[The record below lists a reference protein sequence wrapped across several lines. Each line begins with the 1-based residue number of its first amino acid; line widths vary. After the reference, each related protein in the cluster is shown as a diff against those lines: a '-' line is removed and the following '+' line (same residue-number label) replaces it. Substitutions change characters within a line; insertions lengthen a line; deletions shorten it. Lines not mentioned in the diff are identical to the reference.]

1 MNKRL
6 LSLVLALA
14 MSLSLAAP
22 TTAFAAES
30 TEEPVTVYA
39 DEAAENTPADT
50 ETEPGT
56 EPEQPT
62 QPVEK
67 LPQEITGVK
76 TAYNLY
82 MTKLDYALR
91 PVTNGDGA
99 LTFATSDPDVVTV
112 DETTGLLTPVAVGT
126 ASITITAAETEQYLA
141 AEQQVTI
148 KVILA
153 KQTITGVPEAL
164 DLKYKANGT
173 YQLKAKAAS
182 KLTYKS
188 SNTKVATVDSK
199 GKLTMK
205 GLGTVVITITAN
217 ADGRYA
223 KATHKVEI
231 EVYKTAAKLKVSK
244 YYKKSKFYKRLM
256 KLHLDG
262 TTRQN
267 VMAIAE
273 TQVGYHE
280 GNKLSQMDGANK
292 RGSGNYT
299 EYGYVY
305 GIQGAWCAMFVNWCA
320 RENATSTK
328 VVPKY
333 CRVMDYRGFY
343 QKQKRYYPWSKT
355 KGGRGSYLPKAG
367 DMIFY
372 TTYPGASSQH
382 IGYVKSCKV
391 KGGKITIVTTEGNS
405 SDECRHKTYTLP
417 TKSNGRIAAGWYI
430 HGFSSPKY

>member
-1 MNKRL
+1 MNKRF

-39 DEAAENTPADT
+39 TEAEENTPAPAET
-50 ETEPGT
+50 ETQ
-56 EPEQPT
+56 QPT

-67 LPQEITGVK
+67 AAQEITGVEDAYTFSADTQDAAL
-76 TAYNLY
+76 TAA
-82 MTKLDYALR
+82 T
-91 PVTNGDGA
+91 TGDGA
-99 LTFATSDPDVVTV
+99 LTYASNAPEVVAV
-112 DETTGLLTPVAVGT
+112 EETTGALTLVAAGT
-126 ASITITAAETEQYLA
+126 ATITITAAETEQHKA
-141 AEQQVTI
+141 AEKQVTVTVT
-148 KVILA
+148 KA
-153 KQTITGVPEAL
+153 KQTITGVDESL

-173 YQLKAKAAS
+173 YQLKAKAVG

-188 SNTKVATVDSK
+188 SDTKVATVDKK

-205 GLGTVVITITAN
+205 GLGTVVITITA
-217 ADGRYA
+217 AETGGYT

-256 KLHLDG
+256 ALKLSG

-280 GNKLSQMDGANK
+280 GNKLSQLTGTNK
-292 RGSGNYT
+292 KGSGNYT

-320 RENATSTK
+320 RENETSTK

-333 CRVMDYRGFY
+333 CRVMDYRNFY
-343 QKQKRYYPWSKT
+343 QKQKRYYTWSKT
-355 KGGRGSYLPKAG
+355 KGGKGKYLPKAG

-405 SDECRHKTYTLP
+405 SDECRHKTYTLR

>member
-1 MNKRL
+1 MNKRF

-22 TTAFAAES
+22 TTAFAADS

-39 DEAAENTPADT
+39 TEAEENTPAPAET
-50 ETEPGT
+50 ETQ
-56 EPEQPT
+56 QPT

-67 LPQEITGVK
+67 AAQEITGVEDAYTFSADTQDAAL
-76 TAYNLY
+76 TAA
-82 MTKLDYALR
+82 T
-91 PVTNGDGA
+91 TGDGA
-99 LTFATSDPDVVTV
+99 LTYTSDAPEVVAV
-112 DETTGLLTPVAVGT
+112 EETTGALTLVAAGT
-126 ASITITAAETEQYLA
+126 ATITITAAETDQHKA
-141 AEQQVTI
+141 AEKQVTVTVT
-148 KVILA
+148 KA
-153 KQTITGVPEAL
+153 KQTITGVDESL

-173 YQLKAKAAS
+173 YQLKAKAVG

-188 SNTKVATVDSK
+188 SDTKVATVDKK

-205 GLGTVVITITAN
+205 GLGTVVITITA
-217 ADGRYA
+217 AETGGYT

-256 KLHLDG
+256 ALKLSG

-280 GNKLSQMDGANK
+280 GNKLSQLTGTNK
-292 RGSGNYT
+292 KGSGNYT

-320 RENATSTK
+320 RENETSTK

-333 CRVMDYRGFY
+333 CRVMDYRNFY
-343 QKQKRYYPWSKT
+343 QKQKRYYTWSKT
-355 KGGRGSYLPKAG
+355 KGGKGKYLPKAG

-405 SDECRHKTYTLP
+405 SDECRHKTYTLR

>member
-1 MNKRL
+1 MNKRF

-39 DEAAENTPADT
+39 TEAAENTPAPA
-50 ETEPGT
+50 ETEG
-56 EPEQPT
+56 EQPT

-67 LPQEITGVK
+67 AAQEITGVEDEYTFSADTQDAAL
-76 TAYNLY
+76 TAA
-82 MTKLDYALR
+82 T
-91 PVTNGDGA
+91 TGDGA
-99 LTFATSDPDVVTV
+99 LTYASNAPEVVAV
-112 DETTGLLTPVAVGT
+112 EETTGALTLVAAGT
-126 ASITITAAETEQYLA
+126 ATITITAAETDQHKA
-141 AEQQVTI
+141 AEKQVTVTVT
-148 KVILA
+148 KA
-153 KQTITGVPEAL
+153 KQTITGVGESL

-173 YQLKAKAAS
+173 YQLKAKAVG

-188 SNTKVATVDSK
+188 SDTKVATVDKK

-205 GLGTVVITITAN
+205 GLGTVVITITA
-217 ADGRYA
+217 AETGGYT

-256 KLHLDG
+256 ALKLSG

-280 GNKLSQMDGANK
+280 GNKLSQLTGTNK
-292 RGSGNYT
+292 KGSGNYT

-320 RENATSTK
+320 RENETSTK

-333 CRVMDYRGFY
+333 CRVMDYRNFY
-343 QKQKRYYPWSKT
+343 QKQKRYYTWSKT
-355 KGGRGSYLPKAG
+355 KGGKGKYLPKAG

-391 KGGKITIVTTEGNS
+391 KGSKITIVTTEGNS
-405 SDECRHKTYTLP
+405 SDECRHKTYTLR

>member
-39 DEAAENTPADT
+39 TEAEENTPAPAET
-50 ETEPGT
+50 ETQ
-56 EPEQPT
+56 QPT

-67 LPQEITGVK
+67 AAQEITGVEDAYTFSADTQDAAL
-76 TAYNLY
+76 TAA
-82 MTKLDYALR
+82 T
-91 PVTNGDGA
+91 TGDGA
-99 LTFATSDPDVVTV
+99 LTYTSDAPEVVAV
-112 DETTGLLTPVAVGT
+112 EETTGALTLVAAGT
-126 ASITITAAETEQYLA
+126 ATITITAAETDQHKA
-141 AEQQVTI
+141 AEKQVTVTVT
-148 KVILA
+148 KA
-153 KQTITGVPEAL
+153 KQTITGVDESL

-173 YQLKAKAAS
+173 YQLKAKAVG

-188 SNTKVATVDSK
+188 SDTKVATVDKK

-205 GLGTVVITITAN
+205 GLGTVVITITA
-217 ADGRYA
+217 AETGGYT

-256 KLHLDG
+256 ALKLSG

-280 GNKLSQMDGANK
+280 GNKLSQLTGTNK
-292 RGSGNYT
+292 KGSGNYT

-333 CRVMDYRGFY
+333 CRVMDYRNFY
-343 QKQKRYYPWSKT
+343 QKQKRYYTWSKT
-355 KGGRGSYLPKAG
+355 KGGKGKYLPKAG

-405 SDECRHKTYTLP
+405 SDECRHKTYTLR

>member
-39 DEAAENTPADT
+39 TEAEENTPAPAET
-50 ETEPGT
+50 ETQ
-56 EPEQPT
+56 QPT

-67 LPQEITGVK
+67 AAQEITGVEDAYTFSADTQDAAL
-76 TAYNLY
+76 TAA
-82 MTKLDYALR
+82 T
-91 PVTNGDGA
+91 TGDGA
-99 LTFATSDPDVVTV
+99 LTYTSDAPEVVAV
-112 DETTGLLTPVAVGT
+112 EETTGALTLVAAGT
-126 ASITITAAETEQYLA
+126 ATITITAAETDQHKA
-141 AEQQVTI
+141 AEKQVTVTVT
-148 KVILA
+148 KA
-153 KQTITGVPEAL
+153 KQTITGVDESL

-173 YQLKAKAAS
+173 YQLKAKAVG

-188 SNTKVATVDSK
+188 SDTKVATVDKK

-205 GLGTVVITITAN
+205 GLGTVVITITA
-217 ADGRYA
+217 AETGGYT

-256 KLHLDG
+256 ALKLSG

-280 GNKLSQMDGANK
+280 GNKLSQLTGTNK
-292 RGSGNYT
+292 KGSGNYT

-320 RENATSTK
+320 RENETSTK

-333 CRVMDYRGFY
+333 CRVMDYRNFY
-343 QKQKRYYPWSKT
+343 QKQKRYYTWSKT
-355 KGGRGSYLPKAG
+355 KGGKGKYLPKAG

-391 KGGKITIVTTEGNS
+391 KGSKITIVTTEGNS
-405 SDECRHKTYTLP
+405 SDECRHKTYTLR

>member
-39 DEAAENTPADT
+39 TEAEENTPAPAET
-50 ETEPGT
+50 ETQ
-56 EPEQPT
+56 QPT

-67 LPQEITGVK
+67 AAQEITGVEDAYTFSADTQDAAL
-76 TAYNLY
+76 TAA
-82 MTKLDYALR
+82 T
-91 PVTNGDGA
+91 TGDGA
-99 LTFATSDPDVVTV
+99 LTYTSDAPEVVAV
-112 DETTGLLTPVAVGT
+112 EETTGALTLVAAGT
-126 ASITITAAETEQYLA
+126 ATITITAAETDQHKA
-141 AEQQVTI
+141 AEKQVTVTVT
-148 KVILA
+148 KA
-153 KQTITGVPEAL
+153 KQTITGVDESL

-173 YQLKAKAAS
+173 YQLKAKAVG

-188 SNTKVATVDSK
+188 SDTKVATVDKK

-205 GLGTVVITITAN
+205 GLGTVVITITA
-217 ADGRYA
+217 AETGGYT

-256 KLHLDG
+256 ALKLSG

-280 GNKLSQMDGANK
+280 GNKLSQLTGTNK
-292 RGSGNYT
+292 KGSGNYT

-320 RENATSTK
+320 RENETSTK

-333 CRVMDYRGFY
+333 CRVMDYRNFY
-343 QKQKRYYPWSKT
+343 QQQKRYYTWSKT
-355 KGGRGSYLPKAG
+355 KGGKGKYLPKAG

-391 KGGKITIVTTEGNS
+391 KGSKITIVTTEGNS
-405 SDECRHKTYTLP
+405 SDECRHKTYTLR

>member
-39 DEAAENTPADT
+39 TEAEENTPAPAET
-50 ETEPGT
+50 ETQ
-56 EPEQPT
+56 QPT

-67 LPQEITGVK
+67 AAQEITGVEDAYTFSADTQDAAL
-76 TAYNLY
+76 TAA
-82 MTKLDYALR
+82 T
-91 PVTNGDGA
+91 TGDGA
-99 LTFATSDPDVVTV
+99 LTYASNAPEVVAV
-112 DETTGLLTPVAVGT
+112 EETTGALTLVAAGT
-126 ASITITAAETEQYLA
+126 ATITITAAETDQHKA
-141 AEQQVTI
+141 AEKQVTVTVT
-148 KVILA
+148 KA
-153 KQTITGVPEAL
+153 KQTITGVDESL

-173 YQLKAKAAS
+173 YQLKAKAVG

-188 SNTKVATVDSK
+188 SDTKVATVDKK

-205 GLGTVVITITAN
+205 GLGTVVITITA
-217 ADGRYA
+217 AETGGYT

-256 KLHLDG
+256 ALKLSG

-280 GNKLSQMDGANK
+280 GNKLSQLTGTNK
-292 RGSGNYT
+292 KGSGNYT

-320 RENATSTK
+320 RENETSTK

-333 CRVMDYRGFY
+333 CRVMDYRNFY
-343 QKQKRYYPWSKT
+343 QKQKRYYTWSKT
-355 KGGRGSYLPKAG
+355 KGGKGKYLPKAG

-391 KGGKITIVTTEGNS
+391 KGSKITIVTTEGNS
-405 SDECRHKTYTLP
+405 SDECRHKTYTLR

>member
-1 MNKRL
+1 MNKRF

-22 TTAFAAES
+22 TTAFAADS
-30 TEEPVTVYA
+30 SEEPVTVYA
-39 DEAAENTPADT
+39 TEAEENTPAPAET
-50 ETEPGT
+50 ETQ
-56 EPEQPT
+56 QPT

-67 LPQEITGVK
+67 AAQEITGVEDAYTFSADTQDAAL
-76 TAYNLY
+76 TAA
-82 MTKLDYALR
+82 T
-91 PVTNGDGA
+91 TGDGA
-99 LTFATSDPDVVTV
+99 LTYTSDAPEVVAV
-112 DETTGLLTPVAVGT
+112 EETTGALTLVAAGT
-126 ASITITAAETEQYLA
+126 ATITITAAETDQHKA
-141 AEQQVTI
+141 AEKQVTVTVT
-148 KVILA
+148 KA
-153 KQTITGVPEAL
+153 KQTITGVDESL

-173 YQLKAKAAS
+173 YQLKAKAVG

-188 SNTKVATVDSK
+188 SDTKVATVDKK

-205 GLGTVVITITAN
+205 GLGTVVITITA
-217 ADGRYA
+217 AETGGYT

-256 KLHLDG
+256 ALKLSG

-280 GNKLSQMDGANK
+280 GNKLSQLTGTNK
-292 RGSGNYT
+292 KGSGNYT

-320 RENATSTK
+320 RENETSTK

-333 CRVMDYRGFY
+333 CRVMDYRNFY
-343 QKQKRYYPWSKT
+343 QKQKRYYTWSKT
-355 KGGRGSYLPKAG
+355 KGGKGKYLPKAG

-405 SDECRHKTYTLP
+405 SDECRHKTYTLR

>member
-1 MNKRL
+1 MNKRF

-39 DEAAENTPADT
+39 TEAEENTPAPAET
-50 ETEPGT
+50 ETQ
-56 EPEQPT
+56 QPT

-67 LPQEITGVK
+67 AAQEITGVEDAYTFSADTQDAAL
-76 TAYNLY
+76 TAA
-82 MTKLDYALR
+82 T
-91 PVTNGDGA
+91 TGDGA
-99 LTFATSDPDVVTV
+99 LTYASNAPEVVAV
-112 DETTGLLTPVAVGT
+112 EETTGALTLVAAGT
-126 ASITITAAETEQYLA
+126 ATITITAAETDQHKA
-141 AEQQVTI
+141 AEKQVTVTVT
-148 KVILA
+148 KA
-153 KQTITGVPEAL
+153 KQTITGVDESL

-173 YQLKAKAAS
+173 YQLKAKAVG

-188 SNTKVATVDSK
+188 SDTKVATVDKK

-205 GLGTVVITITAN
+205 GLGTVVITITA
-217 ADGRYA
+217 AETGGYT

-256 KLHLDG
+256 ALKLSG

-280 GNKLSQMDGANK
+280 GNKLSQLTGTNK
-292 RGSGNYT
+292 KGSGNYT

-320 RENATSTK
+320 RENETSTK

-333 CRVMDYRGFY
+333 CRVMDYRNFY
-343 QKQKRYYPWSKT
+343 QKQKRYYTWSKT
-355 KGGRGSYLPKAG
+355 KGGKGKYLPKAG

-405 SDECRHKTYTLP
+405 SDECRHKTYTLR

>member
-22 TTAFAAES
+22 TTAFAADS
-30 TEEPVTVYA
+30 SEEPVTVYA
-39 DEAAENTPADT
+39 TEAEENTPAPAET
-50 ETEPGT
+50 ETQ
-56 EPEQPT
+56 QPT

-67 LPQEITGVK
+67 AAQEITGVEDAYTFSADTQDAAL
-76 TAYNLY
+76 TAA
-82 MTKLDYALR
+82 T
-91 PVTNGDGA
+91 TGDGA
-99 LTFATSDPDVVTV
+99 LTYTSDAPEVVAV
-112 DETTGLLTPVAVGT
+112 EETTGALTLVAAGT
-126 ASITITAAETEQYLA
+126 ATITITAAETEQHKA
-141 AEQQVTI
+141 AEKQVTVTVT
-148 KVILA
+148 KA
-153 KQTITGVPEAL
+153 KQTITGVDESL

-173 YQLKAKAAS
+173 YQLKAKAVG

-188 SNTKVATVDSK
+188 SDTKVATVDKK

-205 GLGTVVITITAN
+205 GLGTVVITITA
-217 ADGRYA
+217 AETGGYT

-256 KLHLDG
+256 ALKLSG

-280 GNKLSQMDGANK
+280 GNKLSQLTGTNK
-292 RGSGNYT
+292 KGSGNYT

-320 RENATSTK
+320 RENETSTK

-333 CRVMDYRGFY
+333 CRVMDYRNFY
-343 QKQKRYYPWSKT
+343 QKQKRYYTWSKT
-355 KGGRGSYLPKAG
+355 KGGKGKYLPKAG

-405 SDECRHKTYTLP
+405 SDECRHKTYTLR

>member
-39 DEAAENTPADT
+39 TEAEENTPAPAET
-50 ETEPGT
+50 ETQ
-56 EPEQPT
+56 QPT

-67 LPQEITGVK
+67 AAQEITGVEDAYTFSADTQDAAL
-76 TAYNLY
+76 TAA
-82 MTKLDYALR
+82 T
-91 PVTNGDGA
+91 TGDGA
-99 LTFATSDPDVVTV
+99 LTYASNAPEVVAV
-112 DETTGLLTPVAVGT
+112 EETTGALTLVAAGT
-126 ASITITAAETEQYLA
+126 ATITITAAETEQHKA
-141 AEQQVTI
+141 AEKQVTVTVI
-148 KVILA
+148 KA
-153 KQTITGVPEAL
+153 KQTITGVGESL

-173 YQLKAKAAS
+173 YQLKAKAVG

-188 SNTKVATVDSK
+188 SDTKVATVDKK

-205 GLGTVVITITAN
+205 GLGTVVITITA
-217 ADGRYA
+217 AEIGGYT

-256 KLHLDG
+256 ALKLSG

-280 GNKLSQMDGANK
+280 GNKLSQLTGTNK
-292 RGSGNYT
+292 KGSRNYT

-320 RENATSTK
+320 RENETSTK

-333 CRVMDYRGFY
+333 CRVMDYRNFY
-343 QKQKRYYPWSKT
+343 QKQKRYYTWSKT
-355 KGGRGSYLPKAG
+355 KGGKGSYLPKAG

-391 KGGKITIVTTEGNS
+391 KGSKITIVTTEGNS
-405 SDECRHKTYTLP
+405 SDECRHKTYTLR

>member
-39 DEAAENTPADT
+39 TEAEENTPAPAET
-50 ETEPGT
+50 ETQ
-56 EPEQPT
+56 QPT

-67 LPQEITGVK
+67 AAQEITGVEDAYTFSADTQDAAL
-76 TAYNLY
+76 TAA
-82 MTKLDYALR
+82 T
-91 PVTNGDGA
+91 TGDGA
-99 LTFATSDPDVVTV
+99 LTYASNAPEVVAV
-112 DETTGLLTPVAVGT
+112 EETTGALTLVAAGT
-126 ASITITAAETEQYLA
+126 ATITITAAETDQHKA
-141 AEQQVTI
+141 AEKQVTVTVT
-148 KVILA
+148 KA
-153 KQTITGVPEAL
+153 KQTITGVDESL

-173 YQLKAKAAS
+173 YQLKAKAVG

-188 SNTKVATVDSK
+188 SDTKVATVDKK

-205 GLGTVVITITAN
+205 GLGTVVITITA
-217 ADGRYA
+217 AETGGYT

-256 KLHLDG
+256 ALKLSG

-280 GNKLSQMDGANK
+280 GNKLSQLTGTNK
-292 RGSGNYT
+292 KGSGNYT

-320 RENATSTK
+320 RENETSTK

-333 CRVMDYRGFY
+333 CRVMDYRNFY
-343 QKQKRYYPWSKT
+343 QKQKRYYTWSKT
-355 KGGRGSYLPKAG
+355 KGGKGKYLPKAG

-405 SDECRHKTYTLP
+405 SDECRHKTYTLR

>member
-39 DEAAENTPADT
+39 TEAEENTPAPAET
-50 ETEPGT
+50 ETQ
-56 EPEQPT
+56 QPT

-67 LPQEITGVK
+67 AAQEITGVEDAYTFSADTQDAAL
-76 TAYNLY
+76 TAA
-82 MTKLDYALR
+82 T
-91 PVTNGDGA
+91 TGDGA
-99 LTFATSDPDVVTV
+99 LTYTSDAPEV
-112 DETTGLLTPVAVGT
+112 VAVEENTGALTLVAAGT
-126 ASITITAAETEQYLA
+126 ATITITAAETDQHKA
-141 AEQQVTI
+141 AEKQVTVTVT
-148 KVILA
+148 KA
-153 KQTITGVPEAL
+153 KQTITGVDESL

-173 YQLKAKAAS
+173 YQLKAKAVG

-188 SNTKVATVDSK
+188 SDTKVATVDKK

-205 GLGTVVITITAN
+205 GLGTVVITITA
-217 ADGRYA
+217 AETGGYT

-256 KLHLDG
+256 ALKLSG

-280 GNKLSQMDGANK
+280 GNKLSQLTGTNK
-292 RGSGNYT
+292 KGSGNYT

-320 RENATSTK
+320 RENETSTK

-333 CRVMDYRGFY
+333 CRVMDYRNFY
-343 QKQKRYYPWSKT
+343 QKQKRYYTWSKT
-355 KGGRGSYLPKAG
+355 KGGKGKYLPKAG

-405 SDECRHKTYTLP
+405 SDECRHKTYTLR

>member
-1 MNKRL
+1 MNKRF

-39 DEAAENTPADT
+39 TEAEENTPAPAET
-50 ETEPGT
+50 ETQ
-56 EPEQPT
+56 QPT

-67 LPQEITGVK
+67 AAQEITGVEDAYTFSADTQDAAL
-76 TAYNLY
+76 TAA
-82 MTKLDYALR
+82 T
-91 PVTNGDGA
+91 TGDGA
-99 LTFATSDPDVVTV
+99 LTYTSDAPEVVAV
-112 DETTGLLTPVAVGT
+112 EETTGALTLVAAGT
-126 ASITITAAETEQYLA
+126 ATITITAAETDQHKA
-141 AEQQVTI
+141 AEKQVTVTVT
-148 KVILA
+148 KA
-153 KQTITGVPEAL
+153 KQTITGVDESL

-173 YQLKAKAAS
+173 YQLKAKAVG

-188 SNTKVATVDSK
+188 SDTKVATVDKK

-205 GLGTVVITITAN
+205 GLGTVVITITA
-217 ADGRYA
+217 AETGGYT

-256 KLHLDG
+256 ALKLSG

-280 GNKLSQMDGANK
+280 GNKLSQLTGTNK
-292 RGSGNYT
+292 KGSGNYT

-320 RENATSTK
+320 RENETSTK

-333 CRVMDYRGFY
+333 CRVMDYRNFY
-343 QKQKRYYPWSKT
+343 QKQKRYYTWSKT
-355 KGGRGSYLPKAG
+355 KGGKGKYLPKAG

-405 SDECRHKTYTLP
+405 SDECRHKTYTLR

>member
-22 TTAFAAES
+22 TTAFAADS
-30 TEEPVTVYA
+30 SEEPVTVYA
-39 DEAAENTPADT
+39 TEAEENTPAPAET
-50 ETEPGT
+50 ETQ
-56 EPEQPT
+56 QPT

-67 LPQEITGVK
+67 AAQEITGVEDAYTFSADTQDAAL
-76 TAYNLY
+76 TAA
-82 MTKLDYALR
+82 T
-91 PVTNGDGA
+91 TGDGA
-99 LTFATSDPDVVTV
+99 LTYTSDAPEVVAV
-112 DETTGLLTPVAVGT
+112 EETTGALTLVAAGT
-126 ASITITAAETEQYLA
+126 ATITITAAETDQHKA
-141 AEQQVTI
+141 AEKQVTVTVT
-148 KVILA
+148 KA
-153 KQTITGVPEAL
+153 KQTITGVGESL

-173 YQLKAKAAS
+173 YQLKAKAVG

-188 SNTKVATVDSK
+188 SDTKVATVDKK

-205 GLGTVVITITAN
+205 GLGTVVITITA
-217 ADGRYA
+217 AETGGYT

-256 KLHLDG
+256 ALKLSG

-280 GNKLSQMDGANK
+280 GNKLSQLTGTNK
-292 RGSGNYT
+292 KGSGNYT

-320 RENATSTK
+320 RENETSTK

-333 CRVMDYRGFY
+333 CRVMDYRNFY
-343 QKQKRYYPWSKT
+343 QKQKRYYSCSKT
-355 KGGRGSYLPKAG
+355 KGGKGKYLPKAG

-391 KGGKITIVTTEGNS
+391 KGSKITIVTTEGNS
-405 SDECRHKTYTLP
+405 SDECRHKTYTLR

>member
-1 MNKRL
+1 MNKRF

-39 DEAAENTPADT
+39 TEAEENTPAPAET
-50 ETEPGT
+50 ETQ
-56 EPEQPT
+56 QPT

-67 LPQEITGVK
+67 AAQEITGVEDAYTFSADTQDAAL
-76 TAYNLY
+76 TAA
-82 MTKLDYALR
+82 T
-91 PVTNGDGA
+91 TGDGA
-99 LTFATSDPDVVTV
+99 LTYTSDAPEVVAV
-112 DETTGLLTPVAVGT
+112 EETTGALTLVAAGT
-126 ASITITAAETEQYLA
+126 ATITITAAETDQHKA
-141 AEQQVTI
+141 AEKQVTVTVT
-148 KVILA
+148 KA
-153 KQTITGVPEAL
+153 KQTITGVDESL

-173 YQLKAKAAS
+173 YQLKAKAVG

-188 SNTKVATVDSK
+188 SDTKVATVDKK

-205 GLGTVVITITAN
+205 GLGTVVITITA
-217 ADGRYA
+217 AETGGYT

-256 KLHLDG
+256 ALKLSG

-280 GNKLSQMDGANK
+280 GNKLSQLTGTNK
-292 RGSGNYT
+292 KGSRNYT

-320 RENATSTK
+320 RENETSTK

-333 CRVMDYRGFY
+333 CRVMDYRNFY
-343 QKQKRYYPWSKT
+343 QKQKRYYTWSKT
-355 KGGRGSYLPKAG
+355 KGGKGKYLPKAG

-391 KGGKITIVTTEGNS
+391 KGSKITIVTTEGNS
-405 SDECRHKTYTLP
+405 SDECRHKTYTLR

>member
-50 ETEPGT
+50 ENEPGT

-99 LTFATSDPDVVTV
+99 LTFATSDPGVVTV

-126 ASITITAAETEQYLA
+126 ATITITAAETEQYLA

-153 KQTITGVPEAL
+153 KQTITGVPKAL
-164 DLKYKANGT
+164 DLKYKSNGT
-173 YQLKAKAAS
+173 YQLKAKAAGQ
-182 KLTYKS
+182 
-188 SNTKVATVDSK
+188 A
-199 GKLTMK
+199 
-205 GLGTVVITITAN
+205 
-217 ADGRYA
+217 
-223 KATHKVEI
+223 
-231 EVYKTAAKLKVSK
+231 
-244 YYKKSKFYKRLM
+244 
-256 KLHLDG
+256 HL
-262 TTRQN
+262 
-267 VMAIAE
+267 
-273 TQVGYHE
+273 
-280 GNKLSQMDGANK
+280 
-292 RGSGNYT
+292 
-299 EYGYVY
+299 
-305 GIQGAWCAMFVNWCA
+305 
-320 RENATSTK
+320 
-328 VVPKY
+328 
-333 CRVMDYRGFY
+333 
-343 QKQKRYYPWSKT
+343 
-355 KGGRGSYLPKAG
+355 
-367 DMIFY
+367 
-372 TTYPGASSQH
+372 
-382 IGYVKSCKV
+382 
-391 KGGKITIVTTEGNS
+391 
-405 SDECRHKTYTLP
+405 
-417 TKSNGRIAAGWYI
+417 
-430 HGFSSPKY
+430 

>member
-39 DEAAENTPADT
+39 TEAEENTPAPAET
-50 ETEPGT
+50 ETQ
-56 EPEQPT
+56 QPT

-67 LPQEITGVK
+67 AAQEITGVEDAYTFSADTQDAAL
-76 TAYNLY
+76 TAA
-82 MTKLDYALR
+82 T
-91 PVTNGDGA
+91 TGDGA
-99 LTFATSDPDVVTV
+99 LTYASNAPEVVAV
-112 DETTGLLTPVAVGT
+112 EETTGALTLVAAGT
-126 ASITITAAETEQYLA
+126 ATITITAAETDQHKA
-141 AEQQVTI
+141 AEKQVTVTVT
-148 KVILA
+148 KA
-153 KQTITGVPEAL
+153 KQTITGVDESL

-173 YQLKAKAAS
+173 YQLKAKAVG

-188 SNTKVATVDSK
+188 SDTKVATVDKK

-205 GLGTVVITITAN
+205 GLGTVVITITA
-217 ADGRYA
+217 AETGGYT

-256 KLHLDG
+256 ALKLSG

-280 GNKLSQMDGANK
+280 GNKLSQLTGTNK
-292 RGSGNYT
+292 KGSGNYT

-320 RENATSTK
+320 RENETSTK

-333 CRVMDYRGFY
+333 CRVMDYRNFY
-343 QKQKRYYPWSKT
+343 QKQKRYYTWYKT
-355 KGGRGSYLPKAG
+355 KGGKGKYLPKAG

-391 KGGKITIVTTEGNS
+391 KGSKITIVTTEGNS
-405 SDECRHKTYTLP
+405 SDECRHKTYTLR

>member
-39 DEAAENTPADT
+39 TEAEENTPAPAET
-50 ETEPGT
+50 ETQ
-56 EPEQPT
+56 QPT

-67 LPQEITGVK
+67 AAQEITGVEDAYTFSADTQDAAL
-76 TAYNLY
+76 TAA
-82 MTKLDYALR
+82 T
-91 PVTNGDGA
+91 TGDGA
-99 LTFATSDPDVVTV
+99 LTYTSDAPEVVAV
-112 DETTGLLTPVAVGT
+112 EETTGALTLVAAGT
-126 ASITITAAETEQYLA
+126 ATITITAAETDQHKA
-141 AEQQVTI
+141 AEKQVTVTVT
-148 KVILA
+148 KA
-153 KQTITGVPEAL
+153 KQTITGVDESL

-173 YQLKAKAAS
+173 YQLKAKAVG

-188 SNTKVATVDSK
+188 SDTKVATVDKK

-205 GLGTVVITITAN
+205 GLGTVVITITA
-217 ADGRYA
+217 AETGGYT

-256 KLHLDG
+256 ALKLSG

-280 GNKLSQMDGANK
+280 GNKLSQLTGTNK
-292 RGSGNYT
+292 KGSGNYT

-320 RENATSTK
+320 RENETSTK

-333 CRVMDYRGFY
+333 CRVMDYRNFY
-343 QKQKRYYPWSKT
+343 QKQKRYYTWSKT
-355 KGGRGSYLPKAG
+355 KGGKGKYLPKAG

-405 SDECRHKTYTLP
+405 SDECRHKTYTLR

>member
-1 MNKRL
+1 M
-6 LSLVLALA
+6 
-14 MSLSLAAP
+14 
-22 TTAFAAES
+22 
-30 TEEPVTVYA
+30 
-39 DEAAENTPADT
+39 
-50 ETEPGT
+50 
-56 EPEQPT
+56 
-62 QPVEK
+62 
-67 LPQEITGVK
+67 
-76 TAYNLY
+76 
-82 MTKLDYALR
+82 
-91 PVTNGDGA
+91 
-99 LTFATSDPDVVTV
+99 
-112 DETTGLLTPVAVGT
+112 
-126 ASITITAAETEQYLA
+126 
-141 AEQQVTI
+141 
-148 KVILA
+148 
-153 KQTITGVPEAL
+153 
-164 DLKYKANGT
+164 
-173 YQLKAKAAS
+173 
-182 KLTYKS
+182 
-188 SNTKVATVDSK
+188 ATVDSK

-205 GLGTVVITITAN
+205 GLGTVAITITAN

-231 EVYKTAAKLKVSK
+231 KVYKTAAKVKVSK

-405 SDECRHKTYTLP
+405 SDECRHKTYTLR
-417 TKSNGRIAAGWYI
+417 TKSNGKIAAGWYI

>member
-39 DEAAENTPADT
+39 TEAEENTPAPAET
-50 ETEPGT
+50 ETQ
-56 EPEQPT
+56 QPT

-67 LPQEITGVK
+67 AAQEITGVEDAYTFSADTQDAAL
-76 TAYNLY
+76 TAA
-82 MTKLDYALR
+82 T
-91 PVTNGDGA
+91 TGDGA
-99 LTFATSDPDVVTV
+99 LTYASNAPEVVAV
-112 DETTGLLTPVAVGT
+112 EETTGALTLFAAGT
-126 ASITITAAETEQYLA
+126 ATITITAAETDQHKA
-141 AEQQVTI
+141 AEKQVTVTVT
-148 KVILA
+148 KA
-153 KQTITGVPEAL
+153 KQTITGVDESL

-173 YQLKAKAAS
+173 YQLKAKAVG

-188 SNTKVATVDSK
+188 SDTKVATVDKK

-205 GLGTVVITITAN
+205 GLGTVVITITA
-217 ADGRYA
+217 AETGGYT

-231 EVYKTAAKLKVSK
+231 EVYKTAAKLKGSK

-256 KLHLDG
+256 ALKLSG

-280 GNKLSQMDGANK
+280 GNKLSQLTGTNK
-292 RGSGNYT
+292 KGSGNYT

-320 RENATSTK
+320 RENETSTK

-333 CRVMDYRGFY
+333 CRVMDYRNFY
-343 QKQKRYYPWSKT
+343 QKQKRYYTWSKT
-355 KGGRGSYLPKAG
+355 KGGKGKYLPKAG

-405 SDECRHKTYTLP
+405 SDECRHKTYTLR

>member
-1 MNKRL
+1 MNKRF

-30 TEEPVTVYA
+30 SEEPVTVYA
-39 DEAAENTPADT
+39 TEAEENAPAPA
-50 ETEPGT
+50 ETED
-56 EPEQPT
+56 EQPT
-62 QPVEK
+62 QPMEK
-67 LPQEITGVK
+67 AVQEITGVEDNYTFSVDK
-76 TAYNLY
+76 QGVAITAA
-82 MTKLDYALR
+82 T
-91 PVTNGDGA
+91 TGDGA
-99 LTFATSDPDVVTV
+99 LTYTSNAPEVVTV
-112 DETTGLLTPVAVGT
+112 DETTGALTLVAAGT
-126 ASITITAAETEQYLA
+126 AIITITAAETDQFQA
-141 AEQQVTI
+141 AEKQVIITVT
-148 KVILA
+148 KV
-153 KQTITGVPEAL
+153 KQTITGVVESL
-164 DLKYKANGT
+164 DLKYKSNGT
-173 YQLKAKAAS
+173 YQLKPQAAG

-188 SNTKVATVDSK
+188 SNTKVVTVDAK

-205 GLGTVVITITAN
+205 GLGTVVITITA
-217 ADGRYA
+217 AETGSYT

-244 YYKKSKFYKRLM
+244 YYKKSKFYKKLM
-256 KLHLDG
+256 ALKLDG
-262 TTRQN
+262 SARQN

-280 GNKLSQMDGANK
+280 GNSLSQMTGTNK
-292 RGSGNYT
+292 KGSRNYT

-320 RENATSTK
+320 RENGTSTK
-328 VVPKY
+328 IVPKY
-333 CRVMDYRGFY
+333 CRVMDYRSFY
-343 QKQKRYYPWSKT
+343 QKQKRYYTWAKT
-355 KGGRGSYLPKAG
+355 KGGKGSYLPKAG

-405 SDECRHKTYTLP
+405 SDECRHKTYTLR

-430 HGFSSPKY
+430 HGFASPKY

>member
-6 LSLVLALA
+6 LSLMLALA
-14 MSLSLAAP
+14 MILSLTAP
-22 TTAFAAES
+22 TTAFAADS

-39 DEAAENTPADT
+39 DGAAENTPAPA
-50 ETEPGT
+50 ETEG
-56 EPEQPT
+56 EQPT

-67 LPQEITGVK
+67 AVQEITGVEDGYTFSANVQDAAL
-76 TAYNLY
+76 TAA
-82 MTKLDYALR
+82 T
-91 PVTNGDGA
+91 TGDGA
-99 LTFATSDPDVVTV
+99 LTYTSDAPEVVVV
-112 DETTGLLTPVAVGT
+112 DETTGALTLVAAGT
-126 ASITITAAETEQYLA
+126 AIITITAAETEQFQA
-141 AEQQVTI
+141 AEKQVTI
-148 KVILA
+148 TVTKA
-153 KQTITGVPEAL
+153 KQTITGVDKPL

-173 YQLKAKAAS
+173 YQLKAKAATALS
-182 KLTYKS
+182 YKS
-188 SNTKVATVDSK
+188 SDTKVATVDK
-199 GKLTMK
+199 TGKLTMK
-205 GLGTVVITITAN
+205 GLGTVVITITA
-217 ADGRYA
+217 AETGSYT

-231 EVYKTAAKLKVSK
+231 ELYKTAAKLKVSK
-244 YYKKSKFYKRLM
+244 YYKKSKFYQRLM
-256 KLHLDG
+256 TLKLNG

-280 GNKLSQMDGANK
+280 GNKLSQMTGTNK
-292 RGSGNYT
+292 KGSGNYT
-299 EYGYVY
+299 EYGYVA

-333 CRVMDYRGFY
+333 CRVMDYRSFY
-343 QKQKRYYPWSKT
+343 QKQKRYYTWAKT
-355 KGGRGSYLPKAG
+355 KGGKGKYLPKVG

-391 KGGKITIVTTEGNS
+391 KGSKITIVTTEGNS
-405 SDECRHKTYTLP
+405 SDECRHKTYTLR
-417 TKSNGRIAAGWYI
+417 TKSNGKIAAGWYI

>member
-76 TAYNLY
+76 TAYHLY

-99 LTFATSDPDVVTV
+99 LTFATSAPGVVTV

-126 ASITITAAETEQYLA
+126 ATITITAAETEQYLA

-173 YQLKAKAAS
+173 YQLKAKAAG

-217 ADGRYA
+217 ANDRYA

-231 EVYKTAAKLKVSK
+231 EVYKTAAKMKVSK

-333 CRVMDYRGFY
+333 CRVMDYRSFY
-343 QKQKRYYPWSKT
+343 QKQKRYYAWSKT
-355 KGGRGSYLPKAG
+355 KGGKGKYLPKAG

-405 SDECRHKTYTLP
+405 SDECRHKTYTLR
-417 TKSNGRIAAGWYI
+417 TKSNGKIAAGWYI

>member
-39 DEAAENTPADT
+39 TEAEENTPAPAET
-50 ETEPGT
+50 ETQ
-56 EPEQPT
+56 QPT

-67 LPQEITGVK
+67 AAQEITGVEDAYTFSADTQDAAL
-76 TAYNLY
+76 TAA
-82 MTKLDYALR
+82 T
-91 PVTNGDGA
+91 TGDGA
-99 LTFATSDPDVVTV
+99 LTYASNAPEVVAV
-112 DETTGLLTPVAVGT
+112 EETTGALTLVAAGT
-126 ASITITAAETEQYLA
+126 ATITITAAETEQHKA
-141 AEQQVTI
+141 AEKQVTVTVT
-148 KVILA
+148 KA
-153 KQTITGVPEAL
+153 KQTITGVGESL

-173 YQLKAKAAS
+173 YQLKAKAVG

-188 SNTKVATVDSK
+188 SDTKVATVDKK

-205 GLGTVVITITAN
+205 GLGTVVITITA
-217 ADGRYA
+217 AETGGYT

-256 KLHLDG
+256 ALKLSG

-280 GNKLSQMDGANK
+280 GNKLSQLTGTNK
-292 RGSGNYT
+292 KGSRNYT

-333 CRVMDYRGFY
+333 CRVMDYRNFY
-343 QKQKRYYPWSKT
+343 QKQKRYYTWSKT
-355 KGGRGSYLPKAG
+355 KGGKGKYLPKAG

-391 KGGKITIVTTEGNS
+391 KGSKITIVTTEGNS
-405 SDECRHKTYTLP
+405 SDECRHKTYTLR

>member
-39 DEAAENTPADT
+39 TEAEENTPAPAET
-50 ETEPGT
+50 ETQ
-56 EPEQPT
+56 QPT

-67 LPQEITGVK
+67 AAQEITGVEDAYTFSADTQDAAL
-76 TAYNLY
+76 TAA
-82 MTKLDYALR
+82 T
-91 PVTNGDGA
+91 TGDGA
-99 LTFATSDPDVVTV
+99 LTYTSDAPEVVAV
-112 DETTGLLTPVAVGT
+112 EETTGALTLVAAGT
-126 ASITITAAETEQYLA
+126 ATITIAAAETDQHKA
-141 AEQQVTI
+141 AEKQVTVTVT
-148 KVILA
+148 KA
-153 KQTITGVPEAL
+153 KQTITGVDESL

-173 YQLKAKAAS
+173 YQLKAKAVG

-188 SNTKVATVDSK
+188 SDTKVATVDKK

-205 GLGTVVITITAN
+205 GLGTVVITITA
-217 ADGRYA
+217 AETGGYT

-256 KLHLDG
+256 ALKLSG

-280 GNKLSQMDGANK
+280 GNKLSQLTGTNK
-292 RGSGNYT
+292 KGSGNYT

-320 RENATSTK
+320 RENETSTK

-333 CRVMDYRGFY
+333 CRVMDYRNFY
-343 QKQKRYYPWSKT
+343 QKQKRYYTWSKT
-355 KGGRGSYLPKAG
+355 KGGKGKYLPKAG

-391 KGGKITIVTTEGNS
+391 KGSKITIVTTEGNS
-405 SDECRHKTYTLP
+405 SDECRHKTYTLR

>member
-1 MNKRL
+1 MNKRI
-6 LSLVLALA
+6 LSLALALA

-39 DEAAENTPADT
+39 DEVEENAPADT
-50 ETEPGT
+50 ENEPDA

-62 QPVEK
+62 EPVEK
-67 LPQEITGVK
+67 ATQEITGVK
-76 TAYNLY
+76 DAYTFAADKKGAALTAA
-82 MTKLDYALR
+82 T
-91 PVTNGDGA
+91 TGDGA
-99 LTFATSDPDVVTV
+99 LTYASDAPEVAAVE
-112 DETTGLLTPVAVGT
+112 ETTGALTLGVAGT
-126 ASITITAAETEQYLA
+126 ATITITAAETDQHKA
-141 AEQQVTI
+141 AEKQVAVTVT
-148 KVILA
+148 KA
-153 KQTITGVPEAL
+153 KQKITGVDKSL
-164 DLKYKANGT
+164 DLKYKADGT
-173 YQLKAKAAS
+173 YQLKAKAATALS
-182 KLTYKS
+182 YKS
-188 SNTKVATVDSK
+188 SDTKVATVDKK

-205 GLGTVVITITAN
+205 GLGTVVITITAKET
-217 ADGRYA
+217 GSYT

-256 KLHLDG
+256 ALKLSG

-280 GNKLSQMDGANK
+280 GNSLSQMTGTNK
-292 RGSGNYT
+292 KGSGNYT

-333 CRVMDYRGFY
+333 CRVMDYRSFY
-343 QKQKRYYPWSKT
+343 QKQKRYYPWANT
-355 KGGRGSYLPKAG
+355 KGGRGKYLPKAG

-391 KGGKITIVTTEGNS
+391 KGSKITIVTTEGNS
-405 SDECRHKTYTLP
+405 SDECRHKTYTLR

>member
-22 TTAFAAES
+22 TTAFAADS
-30 TEEPVTVYA
+30 SEEPVTVYA
-39 DEAAENTPADT
+39 TEAEENTPAPAET
-50 ETEPGT
+50 ETQ
-56 EPEQPT
+56 QPT

-67 LPQEITGVK
+67 AAQEITGVEDAYTFSADTQDAAL
-76 TAYNLY
+76 TAA
-82 MTKLDYALR
+82 T
-91 PVTNGDGA
+91 TGDGA
-99 LTFATSDPDVVTV
+99 LTYASNAPEVVAV
-112 DETTGLLTPVAVGT
+112 EETTGALTLVAAGT
-126 ASITITAAETEQYLA
+126 ATITITAAETDQHKA
-141 AEQQVTI
+141 AEKQVTVTVT
-148 KVILA
+148 KA
-153 KQTITGVPEAL
+153 KQTITGVDESL

-173 YQLKAKAAS
+173 YQLKAKAVG

-188 SNTKVATVDSK
+188 SDTKVATVDKK

-205 GLGTVVITITAN
+205 GLGTVVITITA
-217 ADGRYA
+217 AETGGYT

-256 KLHLDG
+256 ALKLSG

-280 GNKLSQMDGANK
+280 GNKLSQLTGTNK
-292 RGSGNYT
+292 KGSGNYT

-320 RENATSTK
+320 RENETSTK

-333 CRVMDYRGFY
+333 CRVMDYRNFY
-343 QKQKRYYPWSKT
+343 QKQKRYYTWSKT
-355 KGGRGSYLPKAG
+355 KGGKGKYLPKAG

-405 SDECRHKTYTLP
+405 SDECRHKTYTLR